1 MNALEIRNLT
11 KRYKG
16 FTLDHINFSL
26 PCGCIMGLVGENG
39 AGKTTT
45 IKLILDAVR
54 RDEGTVTILGEDNRK
69 NTNLLKEE
77 LGVVMDD
84 AGLPQCLTPEQVGR
98 VMRGTFQNW
107 DDDIYAGMLRRL
119 SVPEKKSYKEL
130 SRGMR
135 MKLWI
140 AIALSHHAKLLIF
153 DEATSGLDPVVRDD
167 VLDILNEFTRDEE
180 HAVLLSS
187 HIISDLE
194 KVCDYIA
201 FLHKGRLLLCE
212 EKDMLMEKYGTL
224 YCSREQLAQLDPSA
238 VIGKKITPYGTE
250 VMVLRDRVPADLDI
264 RPVDIEQL
272 FIFMVKEER

>member
-1 MNALEIRNLT
+1 
-11 KRYKG
+11 
-16 FTLDHINFSL
+16 
-26 PCGCIMGLVGENG
+26 
-39 AGKTTT
+39 
-45 IKLILDAVR
+45 
-54 RDEGTVTILGEDNRK
+54 
-69 NTNLLKEE
+69 
-77 LGVVMDD
+77 
-84 AGLPQCLTPEQVGR
+84 
-98 VMRGTFQNW
+98 
-107 DDDIYAGMLRRL
+107 
-119 SVPEKKSYKEL
+119 
-130 SRGMR
+130 MR

-238 VIGKKITPYGTE
+238 IVGKKTTPYGTE

>member
-54 RDEGTVTILGEDNRK
+54 RDEGTITILGEDNRK

-98 VMRGTFQNW
+98 VMKGTFQNW

-119 SVPEKKSYKEL
+119 SVPVQKSYKEL

-238 VIGKKITPYGTE
+238 IVGKKTTPYGTE

-272 FIFMVKEER
+272 FIFMVKEEG

>member
-11 KRYKG
+11 KRYRG

-54 RDEGTVTILGEDNRK
+54 RDEGTITILGEDNRK

-98 VMRGTFQNW
+98 VMKGTFRNW

-119 SVPEKKSYKEL
+119 SVPVQKSYKEL

-238 VIGKKITPYGTE
+238 IVGKKTTPYGTE